1 MPQPI
6 STPTM
11 PGTTL
16 SVMVMV
22 VPMVQPSPAWTSGM
36 MRIFESAKAGW
47 SQTALICSAAEGS
60 SWGV

>member
-16 SVMVMV
+16 SVTVMV
-22 VPMVQPSPAWTSGM
+22 VPIVHPIPAWTSGM
-36 MRIFESAKAGW
+36 MRIRLPAKA
-47 SQTALICSAAEGS
+47 S
-60 SWGV
+60 